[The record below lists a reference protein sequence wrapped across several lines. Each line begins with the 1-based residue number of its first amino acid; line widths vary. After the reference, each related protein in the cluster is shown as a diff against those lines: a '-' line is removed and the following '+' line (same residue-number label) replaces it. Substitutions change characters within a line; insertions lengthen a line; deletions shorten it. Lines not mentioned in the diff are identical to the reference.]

1 MPEWIIQINDILTRL
16 NLISTAF
23 RILLAMV
30 CGGVIGLEREKAN
43 QAAGMRTYMLVCM
56 GASVAM
62 LTGQYMYETFQAGD
76 PARLGAQVISGIG
89 FLGAGS
95 IIIAG
100 GKRVKGLTTAAGLWV
115 AGCIGLAIASQVPG
129 ARVVLGELDEGAL
142 RICRQ
147 NIRRNS
153 LSGQVVSLKMDA
165 LSDPP
170 PRLGDFDCLVCNPP
184 YIPSGDIAGLDVSVR
199 DYEPHLALDGGTDG
213 LDFYRSVCRR
223 WRDVLHTGSRLAFE
237 VGIGQ
242 ADDVL
247 RLMRGEGFGELEILP
262 DPAGI
267 PRVVTGLRYQEVYAD
282 A

>member
-56 GASVAM
+56 GASVVM

-76 PARLGAQVISGIG
+76 PARLGAQVISAIG

-115 AGCIGLAIASQVPG
+115 AGCIGLTIGIGFYAAAVLMTG
-129 ARVVLGELDEGAL
+129 AVFLVMSKLRLVEEHIVYEDLSVYVYLELDPDTG
-142 RICRQ
+142 I
-147 NIRRNS
+147 S
-153 LSGQVVSLKMDA
+153 DLSDA
-165 LSDPP
+165 LA
-170 PRLGDFDCLVCNPP
+170 RE
-184 YIPSGDIAGLDVSVR
+184 GLEVKEIR
-199 DYEPHLALDGGTDG
+199 FH
-213 LDFYRSVCRR
+213 
-223 WRDVLHTGSRLAFE
+223 HTGAHCDKIILGLKNHME
-237 VGIGQ
+237 YPQDKI
-242 ADDVL
+242 L
-247 RLMRGEGFGELEILP
+247 EIIRGENGVKFSKILP
-262 DPAGI
+262 
-267 PRVVTGLRYQEVYAD
+267 
-282 A
+282 